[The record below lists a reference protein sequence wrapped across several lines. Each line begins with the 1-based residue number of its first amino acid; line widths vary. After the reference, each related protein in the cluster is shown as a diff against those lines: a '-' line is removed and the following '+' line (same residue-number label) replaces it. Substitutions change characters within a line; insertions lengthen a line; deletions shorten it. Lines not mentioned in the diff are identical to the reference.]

1 MKQNERQI
9 NTISGQVYQIIR
21 EDICSGAYPPGYW
34 LQENELAKRLSISRS
49 PVREALRRLVADH
62 LVVEIPNKGTFV
74 RDFSLKDIQEVFDVR
89 VMLESY
95 ALDHIYENMTERH
108 RGKAADCVG
117 KSEGCL

>member
-108 RGKAADCVG
+108 R
-117 KSEGCL
+117 KSC